1 MDTDL
6 HGLAGHLRKRGL
18 RVELDAA
25 GLLRATTSVND
36 LVQQIAMTGDRYIT
50 ALGHEI
56 GERGREAT
64 CAERVAHLLAAPVQ
78 TGPRDQTS

>member
-1 MDTDL
+1 MDSDL
-6 HGLAGHLRKRGL
+6 QELSGHLRKRGL

-25 GLLRATTSVND
+25 GFLRAGTSVND
-36 LVQQIAMTGDRYIT
+36 LVEEIAMAGVRYIT

-56 GERGREAT
+56 GEQGREAT

-78 TGPRDQTS
+78 TGPRDRTS